1 MQYLSA
7 RQMWHD
13 AFYSRS
19 ANDQLLE
26 INRSNA
32 NLLRQKPVMNET
44 QTRGPADNSSR
55 VMHMAKAGRVQSE
68 IAKLPAHL
76 QAFGMYCWAPKD
88 EDSLPTYKHHNE
100 IANALSQEIKQQF
113 PQEYAYYTSRV
124 SIVILN
130 VLKYE
135 FERDK
140 GRKPQNIDI
149 TLAGAMAMPKD
160 KVRAQWGHIVKHIRG
175 CIRDMLIYQSEV
187 PPQLIIKLVS
197 DSRPDN
203 YKKYLEE
210 LPNEKAQKIIL
221 MKSRS
226 PGVSTQIAKQ
236 LQHYMIAD
244 LALKSFAHQD
254 QSYLFTASEG
264 KEPVKQ
270 SKPLYTNEYLSWRV
284 GVAQANWKRDGWQ
297 DAFDQMTGVLNQWAR
312 ESLEKLALI
321 KNQWS

>member
-32 NLLRQKPVMNET
+32 NLLRKKPVMNET

-76 QAFGMYCWAPKD
+76 QAFGMYCWAPK
-88 EDSLPTYKHHNE
+88 EQDSLPTYKHHNE
-100 IANALSQEIKQQF
+100 IANALAQEVKEKF
-113 PQEYAYYTSRV
+113 PQEYGLYTSRV
-124 SIVILN
+124 SIVVLN

-140 GRKPQNIDI
+140 GRKPQSIDN

-160 KVRAQWGHIVKHIRG
+160 KVRAQWGHIVKHIRN
-175 CIRDMLIYQSEV
+175 CIRDMQLDADVNRDLEIASLRLFNETLNATNKWSVLDSE
-187 PPQLIIKLVS
+187 KS
-197 DSRPDN
+197 
-203 YKKYLEE
+203 
-210 LPNEKAQKIIL
+210 KAQYMTL
-221 MKSRS
+221 
-226 PGVSTQIAKQ
+226 AK
-236 LQHYMIAD
+236 
-244 LALKSFAHQD
+244 LALKSFAAKDQD
-254 QSYLFTASEG
+254 YLFTASEER
-264 KEPVKQ
+264 KPVVQ

-284 GVAQANWKRDGWQ
+284 GVAAANWKRDGWQ
-297 DAFDQMTGVLNQWAR
+297 DVFDGMIGVLNQWAR

>member
-76 QAFGMYCWAPKD
+76 QAFGMYCWAPKI

-100 IANALSQEIKQQF
+100 IANALAQEVKEKF
-113 PQEYAYYTSRV
+113 PKEYAYYTSRV
-124 SIVILN
+124 SIVVLN

-140 GRKPQNIDI
+140 GRNPQNIDI

-175 CIRDMLIYQSEV
+175 CIRDM
-187 PPQLIIKLVS
+187 QLVTDS
-197 DSRPDN
+197 DKNLSIAT
-203 YKKYLEE
+203 LH
-210 LPNEKAQKIIL
+210 LLNEWQVNTGIEATEKH
-221 MKSRS
+221 S
-226 PGVSTQIAKQ
+226 VIAS
-236 LQHYMIAD
+236 
-244 LALKSFAHQD
+244 LALKSFAHTD
-254 QSYLFTASEG
+254 QSYLFSASEER
-264 KEPVKQ
+264 EPVKQ
-270 SKPLYTNEYLSWRV
+270 AKPLYTNEYLSWRV
-284 GVAQANWKRDGWQ
+284 GVAAANWKRDSWQ
-297 DAFDQMTGVLNQWAR
+297 DAFDQMTKILNEWAR
-312 ESLEKLALI
+312 ESLKKMALI

>member
-68 IAKLPAHL
+68 IAKLPTHL
-76 QAFGMYCWAPKD
+76 QAFGMYCWAPK
-88 EDSLPTYKHHNE
+88 EQDSLPTYKHHNE
-100 IANALSQEIKQQF
+100 IANALAQEVKDKF
-113 PQEYAYYTSRV
+113 PQEYGLYTSRV
-124 SIVILN
+124 SIVVLN

-140 GRKPQNIDI
+140 GRKPQSIDI
-149 TLAGAMAMPKD
+149 TLAGAMAIPKD

-175 CIRDMLIYQSEV
+175 CIRDM
-187 PPQLIIKLVS
+187 QLATDSDTNLSIAILHLV
-197 DSRPDN
+197 
-203 YKKYLEE
+203 KEWQTKIGAEAT
-210 LPNEKAQKIIL
+210 EKH
-221 MKSRS
+221 
-226 PGVSTQIAKQ
+226 STIA
-236 LQHYMIAD
+236 A

-254 QSYLFTASEG
+254 QALMFSASEER
-264 KEPVKQ
+264 EPVTY
-270 SKPLYTNEYLSWRV
+270 SKPLYTQEYLSWRI

-297 DAFDQMTGVLNQWAR
+297 DLFDQMQSICESWAR
-312 ESLEKLALI
+312 VALDSAVKI
-321 KNQWS
+321 KVSNLN

>member
-26 INRSNA
+26 INRSNV
-32 NLLRQKPVMNET
+32 NLLRQKPIMNET

-76 QAFGMYCWAPKD
+76 QAFGMYCWAPKV
-88 EDSLPTYKHHNE
+88 EDSLPTFKHHNE
-100 IANALSQEIKQQF
+100 IANALAQEVKEKF

-124 SIVILN
+124 SIVVLN

-187 PPQLIIKLVS
+187 PGQLSMKLANSEHIKLV
-197 DSRPDN
+197 
-203 YKKYLEE
+203 
-210 LPNEKAQKIIL
+210 Q
-221 MKSRS
+221 
-226 PGVSTQIAKQ
+226 V
-236 LQHYMIAD
+236 AD
-244 LALKSFAHQD
+244 LAIKSFAHKD
-254 QSYLFTASEG
+254 QAYMFLASED
-264 KEPVKQ
+264 KEPITHTKL
-270 SKPLYTNEYLSWRV
+270 LYTQEYLAWRI
-284 GVAQANWKRDGWQ
+284 GVASANWKRDGWQ
-297 DAFDQMTGVLNQWAR
+297 DVFDQMTDALNSWAR
-312 ESLEKLALI
+312 ESLEPIVKIKLLALH
-321 KNQWS
+321 

>member
-32 NLLRQKPVMNET
+32 NLLRRKQVMNET

-68 IAKLPAHL
+68 IAKLPEHL
-76 QAFGMYCWAPKD
+76 QAFGMYCWAPK
-88 EDSLPTYKHHNE
+88 EQDSLPTYKHHNE
-100 IANALSQEIKQQF
+100 IANALAQEVKEKF
-113 PQEYAYYTSRV
+113 PREYAYYTSRV
-124 SIVILN
+124 SIVVLN

-175 CIRDMLIYQSEV
+175 CIRDM
-187 PPQLIIKLVS
+187 QLATDS
-197 DSRPDN
+197 DKNLSIGILHLL
-203 YKKYLEE
+203 KVWQTKTGAEAT
-210 LPNEKAQKIIL
+210 EKH
-221 MKSRS
+221 S
-226 PGVSTQIAKQ
+226 VIAS
-236 LQHYMIAD
+236 
-244 LALKSFAHQD
+244 LALKSFAHTD
-254 QSYLFTASEG
+254 QSYLFSASEER
-264 KEPVKQ
+264 EPVTHT
-270 SKPLYTNEYLSWRV
+270 KPLYTQEYLSWRV
-284 GVAQANWKRDGWQ
+284 GVAQSNWKRDGWQ
-297 DAFDQMTGVLNQWAR
+297 DVFEQMTGVLNEWA
-312 ESLEKLALI
+312 ESALATILNV
-321 KNQWS
+321 KGLPT

>member
-76 QAFGMYCWAPKD
+76 QAFGMYCWAPKV

-100 IANALSQEIKQQF
+100 IANALAQEVKEKF
-113 PQEYAYYTSRV
+113 PKEYSYYTSRV
-124 SIVILN
+124 SIVVLN

-140 GRKPQNIDI
+140 GRKPHNIDI

-160 KVRAQWGHIVKHIRG
+160 KVRAQWGHIVKHIRN
-175 CIRDMLIYQSEV
+175 CMRDMQLDADVNRDLEIASLRLFNETLNATNKWSVLDSE
-187 PPQLIIKLVS
+187 KS
-197 DSRPDN
+197 
-203 YKKYLEE
+203 
-210 LPNEKAQKIIL
+210 KAQYMTL
-221 MKSRS
+221 
-226 PGVSTQIAKQ
+226 AK
-236 LQHYMIAD
+236 
-244 LALKSFAHQD
+244 LALKSFAAKDQD
-254 QSYLFTASEG
+254 YLFTASEER
-264 KEPVKQ
+264 KPVVQ
-270 SKPLYTNEYLSWRV
+270 SKPLYTNEYLAWRV
-284 GVAQANWKRDGWQ
+284 GVAAANWKRDGWQ
-297 DAFDQMTGVLNQWAR
+297 DAFEQMTSVLNQWAR

>member
-26 INRSNA
+26 INRSNV
-32 NLLRQKPVMNET
+32 NLLRQKPIMNET

-76 QAFGMYCWAPKD
+76 QAFGMYCWAPKTQ
-88 EDSLPTYKHHNE
+88 DSLPTYKHHNE
-100 IANALSQEIKQQF
+100 IANALAQEVKEKF
-113 PQEYAYYTSRV
+113 PQEYSYYTSRV
-124 SIVILN
+124 SIVVLN

-175 CIRDMLIYQSEV
+175 CIRDMQLDAEPSKDLDIAAMRLFNETLNATDKWDVLDSE
-187 PPQLIIKLVS
+187 KL
-197 DSRPDN
+197 
-203 YKKYLEE
+203 K
-210 LPNEKAQKIIL
+210 
-221 MKSRS
+221 
-226 PGVSTQIAKQ
+226 TQYMTLAK
-236 LQHYMIAD
+236 LGI
-244 LALKSFAHQD
+244 KSFAHKD
-254 QSYLFTASEG
+254 KAFMFSASED
-264 KEPVKQ
+264 KEPITHT
-270 SKPLYTNEYLSWRV
+270 KPLYTQEYLAWRI
-284 GVAQANWKRDGWQ
+284 GVASANWKRDGWQ
-297 DAFDQMTGVLNQWAR
+297 LVFNQIMVVSEEWAKEGLEVIKLKMLNY
-312 ESLEKLALI
+312 
-321 KNQWS
+321 

>member
-76 QAFGMYCWAPKD
+76 QAFGMYCWAPKV

-100 IANALSQEIKQQF
+100 IANALAQEVKEKF
-113 PQEYAYYTSRV
+113 PQEYSYYTSRV
-124 SIVILN
+124 SIVVLN

-175 CIRDMLIYQSEV
+175 CIRDMQLDADVNRDLEIASLRLFNETLNATNKWSVLDSEKSKA
-187 PPQLIIKLVS
+187 QYMTLAKLAIKL
-197 DSRPDN
+197 
-203 YKKYLEE
+203 
-210 LPNEKAQKIIL
+210 
-221 MKSRS
+221 
-226 PGVSTQIAKQ
+226 
-236 LQHYMIAD
+236 
-244 LALKSFAHQD
+244 FAHKD
-254 QSYLFTASEG
+254 QSYLFSASED
-264 KEPVKQ
+264 KEPMTHP
-270 SKPLYTNEYLSWRV
+270 KPLYTQDYLAWRV
-284 GVAQANWKRDGWQ
+284 GVQSSNWKRCKWDYLL
-297 DAFDQMTGVLNQWAR
+297 DSMLFVLDKWAR